1 MIGRIY
7 TGIIF
12 LREKVTSIVIHC
24 NIFSREGV
32 LYMKKLLSVFGII
45 IVMIIASY
53 SLMKVLLHYANKPAE
68 VNTIAQI
75 EDVQEE
81 TKVLNFIRMT
91 HESYNNFLNYG
102 KAENYTDG
110 DWNQF
115 KQWFQ
120 QQESSLKNI
129 HTEIKNEKIK
139 RDVNRSYEIVKKGVE
154 LQNIEYVVYAH
165 RVYHDLDI
173 IVNKYRGETNIWGYT
188 EFGDGKDIKIIEQ
201 AIQTK

>member
-1 MIGRIY
+1 
-7 TGIIF
+7 
-12 LREKVTSIVIHC
+12 
-24 NIFSREGV
+24 
-32 LYMKKLLSVFGII
+32 MKKLLNVLGII

-81 TKVLNFIRMT
+81 TKVLDFIRMT

-102 KAENYTDG
+102 KAENYTGG

-120 QQESSLKNI
+120 QQEQSLKI
-129 HTEIKNEKIK
+129 YIRK
-139 RDVNRSYEIVKKGVE
+139 
-154 LQNIEYVVYAH
+154 
-165 RVYHDLDI
+165 
-173 IVNKYRGETNIWGYT
+173 
-188 EFGDGKDIKIIEQ
+188 
-201 AIQTK
+201 